1 VISFIDEIEN
11 PSMHKICITAECDLP
26 ENGKANKTFIFY
38 HMQTKND
45 RNFFRKFF
53 ESLISYTFKKTEV

>member
-1 VISFIDEIEN
+1 
-11 PSMHKICITAECDLP
+11 MHKICITAECDLP

-38 HMQTKND
+38 HMQTEND

>member
-1 VISFIDEIEN
+1 
-11 PSMHKICITAECDLP
+11 MHKICITAECDLP
-26 ENGKANKTFIFY
+26 ENDKANKTFIFY